1 MARKTGIERA
11 VAIYGGSPTKLA
23 AACGDSISRQNIEHW
38 LKAKRVPLDHCAAVS
53 AATGIDLEDLNDK
66 WAAVREVVKA

>member
-11 VAIYGGSPTKLA
+11 VAIFKGSPTKLA
-23 AACGDSISRQNIEHW
+23 AACGEDVSRQNIEHW
-38 LKAKRVPLDHCAAVS
+38 LKAKRVPMEHCAKVS

-66 WAAVREVVKA
+66 WAEVREVAKV